1 MALDLRAVHAAVAAQ
16 ARRVTPGIGDMS
28 AYLASQVKER
38 SHREVLGPLRP
49 ASGTS
54 GVILHRGERI
64 AAWGDPDTP
73 EMAFSVTKSVVSIV
87 AGIAFDSGLIP
98 DPRRPVADSL
108 DLPELAGTSISWHH
122 LLQQTSEWDGELWGK
137 PARLDGPRREGTPG
151 SAWEYNDV
159 RVNLL
164 CLALTHLFGRA
175 LPSVLDEH
183 VLGPLGASDTWS
195 WHGYRNS
202 LTIIDGETVPVVSGG
217 AHWGG
222 GLWISAADLSL
233 LGLLCLHNGLLSESW
248 IERSWTPCPLKPD
261 YGYLWWLSGFPSA
274 PPTGRFA
281 RGNADQHLLWI
292 DPDRDLVI
300 VSRWGRG
307 VEELVRA
314 VSDAVPVVG

>member
-1 MALDLRAVHAAVAAQ
+1 MALDLPAVHAAAAAQ
-16 ARRVTPGIGDMS
+16 AERVTPGIGDMN

-38 SHREVLGPLRP
+38 SHREVLGPLLP
-49 ASGTS
+49 ASGAS

-64 AAWGDPDTP
+64 AAWGDPETP

-87 AGIAFDSGLIP
+87 AGVAFDQGLLP
-98 DPRRPVADSL
+98 DPHRPVADTV
-108 DLPELAGTSISWHH
+108 DLPELAGTSVTWHH
-122 LLQQTSEWDGELWGK
+122 LLQQTSEWNGYLWGK
-137 PARLDGPRREGTPG
+137 PSWLDGPRRDGTPG

-164 CLALTHLFGRA
+164 CLALTHLFARS

-202 LTIIDGETVPVVSGG
+202 LTTIGDETVPVVSGG

-222 GLWISAADLSL
+222 GLWISAADLA
-233 LGLLCLHNGLLSESW
+233 LLCPRDGLLSESW

-261 YGYLWWLSGFPSA
+261 YGYLWWLNPFPST
-274 PPTGRFA
+274 PSTGRAA
-281 RGNADQHLLWI
+281 RGNADQHMLWV
-292 DPDRDLVI
+292 DPSRDLVI

-314 VSDAVPVVG
+314 VSEAVPVVG